1 MIVNDQTIITRG
13 HIVAYAVDGF
23 FSVKDLDVEPLAAD
37 LEAGSVIL
45 VEEGAVSV
53 FDPEAQAEGDKP
65 LILADRA
72 EQGDKKIT
80 VLHAGAYVNP
90 EYLGE
95 GYEAAIAASEGLLR
109 VAAE

>member
-23 FSVKDLDVEPLAAD
+23 FSVLDLDIEALETD

-45 VEEGAVSV
+45 VEEGAVSLY
-53 FDPEAQAEGDKP
+53 DPDDAVEGDKP

-72 EQGDKKIT
+72 EAGDKMIT

-90 EYLGE
+90 AYCGE
-95 GYEAAIAASEGLLR
+95 GFEDAIEASEGRLR
-109 VAAE
+109 VAK

>member
-13 HIVAYAVDGF
+13 HVVAYAVDGY
-23 FSVKDLDVEPLAAD
+23 FSVLDLDVEALTAD

-45 VEEGAVSV
+45 VKEGVVSLY
-53 FDPEAQAEGDKP
+53 DPDGAEGDKP

-72 EQGDKKIT
+72 EAGDLKIT

-90 EYLGE
+90 AYCGKGFED
-95 GYEAAIAASEGLLR
+95 AIEASEGRLR
-109 VAAE
+109 VAK

>member
-13 HIVAYAVDGF
+13 HVVAYAVDGF
-23 FSVKDLDVEPLAAD
+23 FSVLDLDVEALTTD

-45 VEEGAVSV
+45 VKEGVVSLY
-53 FDPEAQAEGDKP
+53 DPDAAEGDKP

-72 EQGDKKIT
+72 EKGDLKIT

-90 EYLGE
+90 AYCGE
-95 GYEAAIAASEGLLR
+95 GFEDAIEASEGRLR
-109 VAAE
+109 VAK

>member
-13 HIVAYAVDGF
+13 HVVAYAVDGF
-23 FSVKDLDVEPLAAD
+23 FSVLDLDVKALTTD

-45 VEEGAVSV
+45 VKKGVVSLY
-53 FDPEAQAEGDKP
+53 DPDAAAEDDKP

-72 EQGDKKIT
+72 EAGDLKIT

-90 EYLGE
+90 AYCGE
-95 GYEAAIAASEGLLR
+95 GFEDAIEASEGRLR
-109 VAAE
+109 VAE

>member
-23 FSVKDLDVEPLAAD
+23 FSVLDLDVEALETD

-45 VEEGAVSV
+45 VEEGAVSLY
-53 FDPEAQAEGDKP
+53 DPDQAAEGDKP

-72 EQGDKKIT
+72 EAGDKMIT

-90 EYLGE
+90 AYCGE
-95 GYEAAIAASEGLLR
+95 GFEDAIEASEGRLR
-109 VAAE
+109 VAK